1 METVSI
7 RNLRG
12 KGLRENAL
20 QGKPVAITNH
30 RVLIGVVIP
39 IAAAWVEH
47 LIDYNWSHVRESIA
61 EAEEA
66 MAAGRPVVRIEDLIA
81 RSEAAGDQES
91 AREAYE
97 RMTLPLVA
105 ALFGGTLAQAPES
118 KETVER
124 LRTVWNPPGSAG
136 ARGNVRGNKPGGV
149 RTVRIGDLSADMIE
163 RAGADAQT
171 LAITHDRELV
181 GIVIPVTPGLV
192 EFLIEQNMS
201 RVLYNISMGEKQ
213 LGTADQMI
221 PLDRVVGRPES
232 AGQP

>member
-20 QGKPVAITNH
+20 KGNPVAITNH

-39 IAAAWVEH
+39 VAAAWVEH

-66 MAAGRPVVRIEDLIA
+66 MAAGKPVVRIEDLIA
-81 RSEAAGDQES
+81 RSEAADDPQA

-97 RMTLPLVA
+97 MMTLPLVA
-105 ALFGGTLAQAPES
+105 ALFGGELAQAPES
-118 KETVER
+118 NDTVEQ
-124 LRTVWNPPGSAG
+124 LRAVWNPPGSKG
-136 ARGNVRGNKPGGV
+136 AQGSEPGEPSV
-149 RTVRIGDLSADMIE
+149 RTVRIGDLSAEVIE
-163 RAGADAQT
+163 QAGAAAQT
-171 LAITHDRELV
+171 LAITHDRELL

-192 EFLIEQNMS
+192 EFLIERNMS
-201 RVLYNISMGEKQ
+201 RVLYNISLGEKQ
-213 LGTADQMI
+213 LGTPDQLI
-221 PLDRVVGRPES
+221 PLDHVASQPASGRP
-232 AGQP
+232 G

>member
-20 QGKPVAITNH
+20 KGNPVAITNH

-39 IAAAWVEH
+39 VAAAWVEH

-66 MAAGRPVVRIEDLIA
+66 MAARQPVVRIEDLIA
-81 RSEAAGDQES
+81 RSEADDPQA

-97 RMTLPLVA
+97 KMTLPLVA
-105 ALFGGTLAQAPES
+105 ALFGGELTQAPES
-118 KETVER
+118 KETVEQ
-124 LRTVWNPPGSAG
+124 LRAVWNPPGSKG
-136 ARGNVRGNKPGGV
+136 AQGIEPGEPSV
-149 RTVRIGDLSADMIE
+149 RTVRIGDLSAEVIE
-163 RAGADAQT
+163 QAGLAAQT
-171 LAITHDRELV
+171 LAITHDRELL

-192 EFLIEQNMS
+192 EFLIERNMS
-201 RVLYNISMGEKQ
+201 RVLYNINLGEKQ
-213 LGTADQMI
+213 LGTPDQMI
-221 PLDRVVGRPES
+221 PLDHV
-232 AGQP
+232 AGQPAPGSPG

>member
-20 QGKPVAITNH
+20 KGNPVAITNH

-39 IAAAWVEH
+39 VAAAWVEH

-66 MAAGRPVVRIEDLIA
+66 MAGGQPVIGIEDLIA
-81 RSEAAGDQES
+81 RSEAADDPHA

-97 RMTLPLVA
+97 KMTLPLVA
-105 ALFGGTLAQAPES
+105 ALFGGELAQAPES
-118 KETVER
+118 KETVEQ
-124 LRTVWNPPGSAG
+124 LRAAWNPPGSKG
-136 ARGNVRGNKPGGV
+136 AQGSEPGEPSV
-149 RTVRIGDLSADMIE
+149 RTVRIGDLSAEVIE
-163 RAGADAQT
+163 QAGAAAQT
-171 LAITHDRELV
+171 LAITHDRELL

-192 EFLIEQNMS
+192 EFLIERNMS
-201 RVLYNISMGEKQ
+201 RVLYNISLGEKQ
-213 LGTADQMI
+213 LGTPDQMI
-221 PLDRVVGRPES
+221 PLDRV
-232 AGQP
+232 AGPPAPGGPR